1 MGAPAY
7 AIVPAAGSG
16 TRLGFNQPKA
26 FVDLGGRTILE
37 RCLDGLADS
46 AAFDG
51 AVVLTSEDMLDCARD
66 ILSRPD
72 NRRRWDPL
80 EIDIALGGAER
91 IDSVLAG
98 LRVVAKKL
106 GWSLP
111 GNADSAPAEV
121 FDNLDQ
127 RVLVAVHDAARCLT
141 PPQLIRDCVHAADEG
156 AETGAWSGV
165 VPTLPV
171 ADTIKRVDIAPSG
184 PAAGMLVIED
194 TPPRH
199 TLRAAQTP
207 QVCSL
212 AQLLKSNRQ
221 YQDMCELASA
231 HPTLSGEV
239 VFAATDDSSLME
251 LAGLRMIA
259 VEGSPWAMKIT
270 TPQDYDM
277 AQMLLAPRAGDYV
290 AGTIDGAGTATGD
303 STDGADTEGNQRP

>member
-1 MGAPAY
+1 MAAPAY

-16 TRLGFNQPKA
+16 TRLGFDQPKA

-37 RCLDGLADS
+37 RCLDGLAEADIFES
-46 AAFDG
+46 V
-51 AVVLTSEDMLDCARD
+51 VVLASEDMIDRAREILDD
-66 ILSRPD
+66 PD

-80 EIDIALGGAER
+80 EISGECGGAER

-98 LRVVAKKL
+98 LHALAARL
-106 GWSLP
+106 GWDLP
-111 GNADSAPAEV
+111 DSAGSTPAEV
-121 FDNLDQ
+121 FDRLDQ

-141 PPQLIRDCVHAADEG
+141 PPQLIRECVQAAAEG
-156 AETGAWSGV
+156 TETGAWDGV

-171 ADTIKRVDIAPSG
+171 ADTIKAVDVAGAG

-212 AQLLKSNRQ
+212 AQLIKANRQ
-221 YQDMCELASA
+221 YQDICELAAA
-231 HPTLSGEV
+231 HPTGAGTVGEPLNSLGAGMPV
-239 VFAATDDSSLME
+239 ATDDSSLME

-259 VEGSPWAMKIT
+259 VEGSPRAMKIT
-270 TPQDYDM
+270 TPQDYEM
-277 AQMLLAPRAGDYV
+277 AQMLLTPYREQ
-290 AGTIDGAGTATGD
+290 GA
-303 STDGADTEGNQRP
+303 Q